1 MYSIYDVFYFGAIIL
16 LLYIIID
23 FSLNKTRNL
32 LKRMIFYSFAFY
44 MLVVF
49 DLTIGGIVIPPL
61 KDNMLITQLVPLFF
75 IKDLFSLYKFSGID
89 WFFWNSLKLTFFNFI
104 MLMPLGIYLSVLFKV
119 KERVKSILIIFL
131 VSLGIET
138 LQYSLTYWGLIMER
152 GFNVDDIIVNT
163 LGGFIAFVLC
173 ESITKAIIQKYL
185 KSKTKAH

>member
-1 MYSIYDVFYFGAIIL
+1 MYLYSIYDVFYFGAIIL

-75 IKDLFSLYKFSGID
+75 IKDLFSLYKICGIE
-89 WFFWNSLKLTFFNFI
+89 WFLCCAFELTFF
-104 MLMPLGIYLSVLFKV
+104 
-119 KERVKSILIIFL
+119 IFL
-131 VSLGIET
+131 IFMS
-138 LQYSLTYWGLIMER
+138 
-152 GFNVDDIIVNT
+152 
-163 LGGFIAFVLC
+163 FVM
-173 ESITKAIIQKYL
+173 
-185 KSKTKAH
+185 

>member
-1 MYSIYDVFYFGAIIL
+1 
-16 LLYIIID
+16 
-23 FSLNKTRNL
+23 
-32 LKRMIFYSFAFY
+32 
-44 MLVVF
+44 
-49 DLTIGGIVIPPL
+49 
-61 KDNMLITQLVPLFF
+61 MLITHLFPLFF
-75 IKDLFSLYKFSGID
+75 IKDLFSLFNFCVIA

-152 GFNVDDIIVNT
+152 GFNVDNIIVNT

-173 ESITKAIIQKYL
+173 ESDR
-185 KSKTKAH
+185 KSTRLN